1 MKLFL
6 RFKTPIFFLVVCII
20 AVYGCKKKVA
30 ETNNPIGS
38 YIDSVK
44 QNYAPDK
51 RVALFAVETSLI
63 KDSDSYVLRG
73 ESNLPEAVNVLK
85 MKLNKANI
93 TYTDSIVMLPT
104 STFATSNWAIVKISV
119 ANLRSKPGHSSE
131 LSTQATLGTPVKLYK
146 KIEDWYLIQT
156 PDNYLAWVDG
166 GGIEILKNDD
176 FDGWKSAKKVVYT
189 EVSGYSYESPISTQ
203 VVSDLVAGSILELVA
218 DSGFFFEVKY
228 PDGRKAFVLKS
239 ESQNYDDWLVALE
252 QTSASLVATSK
263 QLMGLPYL
271 WGGTSTKGVDCSGFT
286 KTIYFLNGM
295 VLPRDASQQIH
306 TGKVIDVN
314 KDFSDVAVGDLLFF
328 GKKAT
333 DSTKQRVIHV
343 GMWIGNNEFIHSA
356 GRVHIS
362 SFDKESPN
370 FDAYNY
376 DRYLQTNRVLNE
388 ENKEVINLQEMP
400 VFKD

>member
-73 ESNLPEAVNVLK
+73 ESNLPEAVNALK

-156 PDNYLAWVDG
+156 SDNYLAWVDG

-176 FDGWKSAKKVVYT
+176 FDGWKSAKKIVYT

-228 PDGRKAFVLKS
+228 PDGRKAFVLK
-239 ESQNYDDWLVALE
+239 SQNYDDWLVALE